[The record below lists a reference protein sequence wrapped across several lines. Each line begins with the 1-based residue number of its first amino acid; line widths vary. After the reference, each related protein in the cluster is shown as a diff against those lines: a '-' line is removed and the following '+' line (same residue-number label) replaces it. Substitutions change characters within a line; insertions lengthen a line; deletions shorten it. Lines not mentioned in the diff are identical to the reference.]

1 MDESISLKE
10 AWAELA
16 AYDSSIWIGLI
27 VAVIILIF
35 EIVLLKRGVIFSSEV
50 KKYERAKKV
59 GRSVIAKRIS
69 CRYED
74 RENRTGSR
82 DRIYVAQY
90 QYEQNGRIRK
100 KQIFTTSTL
109 PPDTITL
116 YFLPYSNKPLCEY
129 DRKASV
135 FFPLVYIIP
144 VLAAVFTVLIFS
156 K

>member
-1 MDESISLKE
+1 MDESISLKD

-16 AYDSSIWIGLI
+16 AFDTSIWVGLI
-27 VAVIILIF
+27 VAVVIF
-35 EIVLLKRGVIFSSEV
+35 IVEIFLLKRGLIFPSEA
-50 KKYERAKKV
+50 KKYERAKKL
-59 GRSVIAKRIS
+59 GNSVVAKRIS

-82 DRIYVAQY
+82 DRLYVAQY
-90 QYEQNGRIRK
+90 QYEHNGIVRK
-100 KQIFTTSTL
+100 KQIISTSAL

-116 YFLPYSNKPLCEY
+116 YFLPSSNKALCEY

-144 VLAAVFTVLIFS
+144 ILTAVLTVYFCGR
-156 K
+156 